1 MDACCAR
8 KPTRAWISYTSAKKK
23 KHRTAI
29 IRTVRGKTGGVERE
43 LTMKGV
49 RRISCR
55 PRPPRMTVLPVS
67 MMTTLESR
75 KPMLHIAHERE
86 PRDGQTR
93 TGLGFPWRVHTHTQ
107 ASTNNALAPRDG
119 SIFDCSTHSL
129 RRNGSHSFLMVTLAG
144 HTLPRGNFI
153 SFGIAIFLWRVSSA
167 CMRRGIPGL
176 IIAWLSALPFALHV
190 LLMAWRIRP
199 LDHLING

>member
-1 MDACCAR
+1 M
-8 KPTRAWISYTSAKKK
+8 
-23 KHRTAI
+23 
-29 IRTVRGKTGGVERE
+29 ERE
-43 LTMKGV
+43 LTMEGV

-75 KPMLHIAHERE
+75 KPMLLIAHERE
-86 PRDGQTR
+86 PRGWADSDRVRVSLAR
-93 TGLGFPWRVHTHTQ
+93 THTHTQ
-107 ASTNNALAPRDG
+107 ASTNNNALAPRDR
-119 SIFDCSTHSL
+119 SILDCSTHSL
-129 RRNGSHSFLMVTLAG
+129 RRNGSHNILMVTLAG
-144 HTLPRGNFI
+144 HTLPRDNSI
-153 SFGIAIFLWRVSSA
+153 SFRIAIFLRRVSSA
-167 CMRRGIPGL
+167 CVRRVIPGL